1 MALLTTFTGRTIE
14 LAETREEAT
23 ALFRARRLATDDGLR
38 EIRTAEGETL
48 TLAATAVALIEE
60 TAETRRTEI
69 GFR

>member
-1 MALLTTFTGRTIE
+1 MATITTFTGRMIE

-23 ALFRARRLATDDGLR
+23 ALFRARRLAADDGLR

-48 TLAATAVALIEE
+48 TLAATAIAMIEE
-60 TAETRRTEI
+60 TELTARREI